1 MVELESEEDQDFFSK
16 VSIERME
23 QDKEW
28 GGQEHDDQ
36 HVYPDWLR
44 FIRHQLG
51 SIMIIPGGK
60 PDFNA
65 AMREPNNLLAFER
78 RMVKVAAL
86 AMAAV
91 QSARRKAQK

>member
-1 MVELESEEDQDFFSK
+1 MMELTREVQEFFRL
-16 VSIERME
+16 VLHERAE

-28 GGQEHDDQ
+28 GGPGHDDQ
-36 HVYPDWLR
+36 HTYPDWLR

-65 AMREPNNLLAFER
+65 AMRDPNNLLAFER